1 LTNEYLLD
9 QGGNQFTELNN
20 AVTGTTAM
28 GWAHSNVWAAGLLS
42 ATYDT
47 LGLHFHLSDPLG
59 TRRVQIAANGA
70 IEETCQSLPFGDF
83 FNCAQTSL
91 ATADDATENHFTGKE
106 RDTES
111 GNDYFGARY
120 YASTMG
126 RFMSGDPVIITP
138 LRLADP
144 QRLNLYSYG
153 RNNPLSYIDPRGED
167 ITMVNDTDN
176 GRELARQKMT
186 KGMTAAEAANIG
198 VKQDKHGKWEAVVND
213 KGAIDMKHAS
223 VAYKGVTG
231 VINDHSVNVNLGLV
245 GGGLTATF
253 PDYGRISSTSEWAQ
267 TLGSPGQRDVDVIVT
282 QGDVPHCCEVL
293 TPFGT
298 MRGSEPDFV
307 SMYHELVG
315 ETLKYRAGHGNLLN
329 DPILDSNT
337 VIKIENELRNSQGMY
352 PRTGSDH
359 GPQVI
364 TVNGGSSN

>member
-1 LTNEYLLD
+1 M
-9 QGGNQFTELNN
+9 
-20 AVTGTTAM
+20 AM
-28 GWAHSNVWAAGLLS
+28 TLS
-42 ATYDT
+42 AVCAT
-47 LGLHFHLSDPLG
+47 
-59 TRRVQIAANGA
+59 GA
-70 IEETCQSLPFGDF
+70 VRS
-83 FNCAQTSL
+83 SRYRY
-91 ATADDATENHFTGKE
+91 TGKE
-106 RDTES
+106 RDSES

-120 YASTMG
+120 YASKMG

-186 KGMTAAEAANIG
+186 KGMTEAEAANIG
-198 VKQDKHGKWEAVVND
+198 VRQNRHGKWQAFVKD
-213 KGAIDMKHAS
+213 KGAVNGKDAS

-253 PDYGRISSTSEWAQ
+253 PDFGQVSSTSELDV
-267 TLGSPGQRDVDVIVT
+267 TFGTPGGHSADVIAT
-282 QGDVPHCCEVL
+282 NGQTPSSCCEEL

-298 MRGSEPDFV
+298 IRVPVPDWV
-307 SMYHELVG
+307 AMYHELVG
-315 ETLKYRAGHGNLLN
+315 ETLKYRAGYTYLQ
-329 DPILDSNT
+329 DPRNAILDSNT

-359 GPQVI
+359 GQQVI